1 LRIFDAILEGIR
13 AFPDGKVSDIV
24 LGWYGSVVV
33 LKDGRYGLGSVPSS
47 KYVETFEASFLQ
59 IRRLLQLSAQGLAE
73 LLVSPYPQ
81 EFAIAS
87 AAASALAPVKA
98 QGIPLQKF
106 LESLDSKKLYIV
118 GYERPLVLLFNKLN
132 LNPYVLDDMSRKPGV
147 LPSWVGPHLLN
158 DADWLWITCQA
169 LRDRQML
176 SLEKLMKNTKK
187 VVLLGPGIPWLP
199 DVLRAIGINFVAQPR
214 PLHDKAGDVFNYIAA
229 GGNYWD
235 HELFSW
241 EVHQL

>member
-1 LRIFDAILEGIR
+1 LRIFDAILRGLKD
-13 AFPDGKVSDIV
+13 FPDGNVSDIV

-33 LKDGRYGLGSVPSS
+33 LKDGRYGLGSVPSA
-47 KYVETFEASFLQ
+47 KHLETFEISSLQ
-59 IRRLLQLSAQGLAE
+59 TRHLLRLSAQELAE

-87 AAASALAPVKA
+87 AAASALASIKVP
-98 QGIPLQKF
+98 GIPLEDF
-106 LESLDSKKLYIV
+106 LESLNSKKLYII
-118 GYERPLVLLFNKLN
+118 GYERPLVLLFNNLN
-132 LNPYVLDDMSRKPGV
+132 LKPCVLDDLSRRPGV

-176 SLEKLMKNTKK
+176 SLEKLIKNTKK
-187 VVLLGPGIPWLP
+187 VVLLGPGVPWLP
-199 DVLRAIGINFVAQPR
+199 DVLRAMGINFVAQPR
-214 PLHDKAGDVFNYIAA
+214 PLQDKAREIFNYIAA

-241 EVHQL
+241 EVHRL